1 MTHHGAVGKAI
12 RAYNES
18 FNSFF
23 LSMEAFI
30 SSESFYLVLCNL
42 FSGYRAFNAY
52 VVETDK
58 HGGQSNFI
66 SS

>member
-23 LSMEAFI
+23 VDG
-30 SSESFYLVLCNL
+30 SFYKLRKLL
-42 FSGYRAFNAY
+42 LG
-52 VVETDK
+52 
-58 HGGQSNFI
+58 I
-66 SS
+66 M